1 MAKKLS
7 FGLRTK
13 SDDTGNPLPDSRNF
27 ADPNAPQFPP
37 ALAGLHVAGVPCEE
51 LPPEM
56 WHKLDRQ
63 HTDEAIAERNA
74 GKEEN
79 VARVSPVHDRG
90 PGAKPSS
97 NLTEVDKSLAERY
110 DFRMEDF
117 EASMAPDPLKQ
128 LADQYTPDGW
138 RPYFSDAKR
147 PVINGMIDG
156 GKVMKDETGQPVRF
170 GECIL
175 TARPIEVAEAIQAK
189 HEERARAQIAE
200 VYGNARESGAR
211 QAPGVEDTFLQREQT
226 GERRVRV

>member
-7 FGLRTK
+7 FGMRTK

-27 ADPNAPQFPP
+27 ADPSAPQFPP

-51 LPPEM
+51 LPPDM

-74 GKEEN
+74 GKEEG
-79 VARVSPVHDRG
+79 VARVSPVDDRG
-90 PGAKPSS
+90 RPTKPSS
-97 NLTEVDKSLAERY
+97 NLSDVDKSLAERY

-128 LADQYTPDGW
+128 LADQHTPQGW
-138 RPYFSDAKR
+138 KPYFADAKR
-147 PVINGMIDG
+147 PVINGMVDG

-175 TARPIEVAEAIQAK
+175 TARPIEVAEAIRAK
-189 HEERARAQIAE
+189 DEERAKAQIAE
-200 VYGNARESGAR
+200 VYNTARESGASR
-211 QAPGVEDTFLQREQT
+211 APGVEDTYLREQA
-226 GERRVRV
+226 GERRARI